1 MTDEEKSPKRA
12 TAKATVFIE
21 VKLAN
26 SNEKFIF
33 DVETAKELET
43 ELGLALATLN
53 PPRIVPAHQVK
64 K

>member
-1 MTDEEKSPKRA
+1 MPDEQSPPKRA

-26 SNEKFIF
+26 SEKLIF

-43 ELGLALATLN
+43 ELGLALASLS
-53 PPRIVPAHQVK
+53 PPRIVPAHQAK